1 MKIIFFHHTFSSYAN
16 LSPLKFYSL
25 RICHFT
31 PYWWVNKYIVT
42 QYSDYRVEN
51 YIIYWIILL
60 FSVFAWGGGGE
71 LFMCLIQIS
80 FERAHR
86 IGLNQYL
93 PNFTQY
99 SKRQSGVKKDIPGS
113 LPYKDD
119 IKTQLLYKLRYTSNI
134 LHVRTYFHNQ
144 VICLKLWFLENEMST
159 PNRNY
164 LHS

>member
-1 MKIIFFHHTFSSYAN
+1 MHG
-16 LSPLKFYSL
+16 
-25 RICHFT
+25 
-31 PYWWVNKYIVT
+31 
-42 QYSDYRVEN
+42 E
-51 YIIYWIILL
+51 
-60 FSVFAWGGGGE
+60 GGGGE

-99 SKRQSGVKKDIPGS
+99 SKRQSGVKKDISGS

-134 LHVRTYFHNQ
+134 LHVGTYFHNQ